1 MLTQR
6 VCVLYLCDP
15 DESARPSGDPA
26 NAAMK
31 QSATELQSRPDVDDV
46 YERIFTAVLEHRLAP
61 GTKLGEDKLGGIFKV
76 SRSRIRLALNRL
88 AHEQIVRLEPNR
100 GAYVASPSPQEARDI
115 FEARRLI
122 EPGVVR
128 RLIEVVD
135 AKGLTRL
142 RSLVRAEAEARSKN
156 DRHAII
162 RMSGEFHVV
171 LAELAGNA
179 ILAKTIRELA
189 SLTCLIIYLYDSP
202 DIPSCHGDEHAA
214 ITAAIAGKNP
224 TRAVKLMDEHLDHV
238 EHSLALTVEK
248 VVDDDLER
256 VFAT

>member
-1 MLTQR
+1 
-6 VCVLYLCDP
+6 
-15 DESARPSGDPA
+15 
-26 NAAMK
+26 MK
-31 QSATELQSRPDVDDV
+31 QSATDPQFRPDVDDV

-61 GTKLGEDKLGGIFKV
+61 GTKLGEDKLASIFKV

-100 GAYVASPSPQEARDI
+100 GAYVASPSPQEAREI

-128 RLIEVVD
+128 RLIEIVD

-142 RSLVRAEAEARSKN
+142 RALVRAEAGARSRN

-171 LAELAGNA
+171 LAEMAGNA

-214 ITAAIAGKNP
+214 ITAAVAAKNAAK
-224 TRAVKLMDEHLDHV
+224 AVKLMNEHLDHV
-238 EHSLALTVEK
+238 EHSLALTVERD
-248 VVDDDLER
+248 VDDDLKR
-256 VFAT
+256 VFGT

>member
-1 MLTQR
+1 MKE
-6 VCVLYLCDP
+6 P
-15 DESARPSGDPA
+15 DTVSPPRPV
-26 NAAMK
+26 
-31 QSATELQSRPDVDDV
+31 VDDV
-46 YERIFTAVLEHRLAP
+46 YDRIVKAVFEHRLAP
-61 GTKLGEDKLGGIFKV
+61 GTKLGEDKLASIFKV

-100 GAYVASPSPQEARDI
+100 GAYVASPSPAEARDI

-135 AKGLTRL
+135 AKGLARL
-142 RSLVRAEAEARSKN
+142 RALVRAEADARGRN

-162 RMSGEFHVV
+162 RMSGEFHIV

-214 ITAAIAGKNP
+214 LTAAIAARNA
-224 TRAVKLMDEHLDHV
+224 TRAVKLMNEHLDHV
-238 EHSLALTVEK
+238 EQSLALTVER
-248 VVDDDLER
+248 VADDDLER
-256 VFAT
+256 VFGT